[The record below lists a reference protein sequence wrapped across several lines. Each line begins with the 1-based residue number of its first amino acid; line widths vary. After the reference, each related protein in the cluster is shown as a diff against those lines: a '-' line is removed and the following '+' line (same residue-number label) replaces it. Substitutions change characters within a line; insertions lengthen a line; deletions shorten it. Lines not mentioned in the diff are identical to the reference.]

1 MLVNLNTMLNYFIYI
16 FCLFSVLFA
25 QEQIGQGLF
34 HEDLINYLQ
43 NNYKTSTTESYNNAR
58 DILYGNID
66 KNNGSVYCIYTDYS
80 VVLPNNVDPS
90 THLYENGMNCEHL
103 WPQSMY
109 EASGTNHM
117 KSDMHHL
124 RPCKE
129 NVNSYRSNKPYGE
142 STDTQTNNWL
152 WLTYNS
158 SSIPQSNIA
167 EYSEN
172 GSSLFEPRE
181 NVKGDIA
188 RAMFYFYTIYE
199 NEADDDFFNLQK
211 EILYQWHNQD
221 PIEDDEI
228 NRTWLIADYQDDIPN
243 PFILDDTLVERAYF
257 YDANNLNGDVNQD
270 NAVNIVDIIAIINF
284 IFGDNNLDN
293 TQIQIAD
300 INDDGIINIVDII
313 SLINLII
320 GE

>member
-109 EASGTNHM
+109 EASGANHM

-142 STDTQTNNWL
+142 SVDMQTNNWL

-158 SSIPQSNIA
+158 SSIPQSNIS

-172 GSSLFEPRE
+172 GSSIFEPRE

-188 RAMFYFYTIYE
+188 RAMFYFYTMYS
-199 NEADDDFFNLQK
+199 NVADDEFFENQK
-211 EILYQWHNQD
+211 EILYTWHQND
-221 PIEDDEI
+221 PIEQSEI
-228 NRTWLIADYQDDIPN
+228 NRTWEIAEYQDYPN
-243 PFILDDTLVERAYF
+243 PFILDDTLIQRCYF
-257 YDANNLNGDVNQD
+257 DVDYMMGDVNQD
-270 NAVNIVDIIAIINF
+270 F
-284 IFGDNNLDN
+284 
-293 TQIQIAD
+293 
-300 INDDGIINIVDII
+300 IINILDII
-313 SLINLII
+313 VIMNYILNLNDLNEQQLELADMNQDNGINILDIILLI
-320 GE
+320 GEIIS